1 MLYVYCFL
9 EVFLID
15 FFCKFGINLS
25 VKVNWKD
32 KEFIQGGSLNECN
45 FDFSI
50 IYWHKKQFWCFN
62 ASYKC
67 SLCLIL
73 SVPLNNLPPISIFQ
87 LLSCRGLTDDFQ
99 TSRRFSKI
107 IAIFHFSFDLSSLSQ
122 RPFLST
128 RFLVSMCVHNKLI
141 FFSLWF
147 RQRILTSIFLLI
159 SLLVIIS
166 FLVRP
171 QELLQ

>member
-1 MLYVYCFL
+1 MPGVLGLYKKSKLYKSRVKRYYWCCTFTGFL
-9 EVFLID
+9 KFFNW

-87 LLSCRGLTDDFQ
+87 LLSCHGLTDDFQ

-122 RPFLST
+122 RPYLST
-128 RFLVSMCVHNKLI
+128 RFLVRILCVHNKLM
-141 FFSLWF
+141 FFF
-147 RQRILTSIFLLI
+147 FM
-159 SLLVIIS
+159 V
-166 FLVRP
+166 
-171 QELLQ
+171 